1 MPHYPDE
8 IEYSD
13 KYLDDYYEY
22 RHVLLPK
29 DVYKKIPRGKLLSE
43 NVSRI
48 PCRNGEPSACSSRAA
63 GSTTSFTVPS
73 HTSSSSAGPRILTP
87 RPAFPLPDSSLLP
100 TPSATDLIA
109 STRPYK
115 HSGVLKFSLVVRY
128 KLGWVKIFRG

>member
-43 NVSRI
+43 SVSLI
-48 PCRNGEPSACSSRAA
+48 PCRNGEHSVFNNRVA
-63 GSTTSFTVPS
+63 GCTMSFTVPS
-73 HTSSSSAGPRILTP
+73 PTSYSSAEPKIPTRRPVFLLRDSSP
-87 RPAFPLPDSSLLP
+87 RPI
-100 TPSATDLIA
+100 PSATDLIA
-109 STRPYK
+109 CTPYYRHK
-115 HSGVLKFSLVVRY
+115 VGMRC
-128 KLGWVKIFRG
+128 